1 MGSHEKL
8 RNYQMTLDLT
18 KGVPLVKL
26 KRMIKSVVVSEIEIE
41 ENIGDYSRS
50 SSMSSQNS
58 ELKILMRSQSF

>member
-1 MGSHEKL
+1 
-8 RNYQMTLDLT
+8 MTLDLT
-18 KGVPLVKL
+18 KGMPLVKL